1 LGTYPRTPGTPE
13 PASGINPPSLKQT
26 LQRHHTAGFTGRF
39 HLGFRLKPVAINK
52 RRRGTMLGKTGI
64 ISPQSAIARATEQ
77 VHSYVAICRYTRA
90 QVKSLESE
98 GRIADS

>member
-1 LGTYPRTPGTPE
+1 MGSTKAPT
-13 PASGINPPSLKQT
+13 ASRQG
-26 LQRHHTAGFTGRF
+26 GGG
-39 HLGFRLKPVAINK
+39 GFRLKPVAINK